1 MLSRV
6 PTQKSLMK
14 HYIVQIIILWGVLV
28 SVGSLSYAKDNE
40 QERFFKIYDL
50 EDGWQVYDTKYNAY
64 VPYIEDRHN
73 NSKTASFWL
82 DTQKYQGLEL
92 TFKSPKNV
100 FVFIN
105 KQLCKEIKKA
115 GWVTFKVDSLRQLYK
130 GQKKLFFTFYDRGY
144 RLPLK
149 SVYVGYFKREIT
161 NTTKTKKEST
171 IIQEKYRKVSGVKN
185 FVIVV
190 SAVILGIFTLLLN
203 FHPKIFSSYYS
214 LQSSVSSLSRKDIML
229 INKPFNIIN
238 MLFLATHSLTVSL
251 FYILAQKDITGII
264 NVSFKLASTNFDFVS
279 LLLNY
284 AVFFAI
290 VFGLFFL
297 KYILLKVFG
306 VLLSLEKIEYTHF
319 YEYMRLSQLFYTVA
333 VIFPIFM
340 LISKGEYTLGID
352 KFFIYIVIGFHFL
365 QTILVS
371 FYVNKRVQLKNLYL
385 FYYLCSTELTPLLI
399 GIKLLLFN

>member
-1 MLSRV
+1 
-6 PTQKSLMK
+6 MK
-14 HYIVQIIILWGVLV
+14 HYIFQIIILLGIFAGINLQT
-28 SVGSLSYAKDNE
+28 YAKQND
-40 QERFFKIYDL
+40 QERFLKVYDL

-82 DTQKYQGLEL
+82 DIQKYKGLEL
-92 TFKSPKNV
+92 TFNSPENV
-100 FVFIN
+100 FVFVN

-115 GWVTFKVDSLRQLYK
+115 GWVTFNIDSLRQVHQ

-149 SVYVGYFKREIT
+149 SVHVGYFKREVT
-161 NTTKTKKEST
+161 NTVKTKKEVNV
-171 IIQEKYRKVSGVKN
+171 IQEKYHKVPGIKD

-190 SAVILGIFTLLLN
+190 GAVILGIFALLLN

-214 LQSSVSSLSRKDIML
+214 LQSSVSSLSRKDITL

-238 MLFLATHSLTVSL
+238 MLFLATHALTVSL
-251 FYILAQKDITGII
+251 FYMLAQKDITGII
-264 NVSFKLASTNFDFVS
+264 NVSFKLVSTNFDFVS

-290 VFGLFFL
+290 VFGLIFL
-297 KYILLKVFG
+297 KYVLLKIFG
-306 VLLSLEKIEYTHF
+306 VLLSLEKVEYTHF
-319 YEYMRLSQLFYTVA
+319 YEYMRLSKLFYTLV

-340 LISKGEYTLGID
+340 LISKGTYTLDID
-352 KFFIYIVIGFHFL
+352 KFLIYIVIGFHFL

-371 FYVNKRVQLKNLYL
+371 FYVNKRVQYKNLYL

>member
-1 MLSRV
+1 
-6 PTQKSLMK
+6 MK
-14 HYIVQIIILWGVLV
+14 HYIFQITLLYTLIAF
-28 SVGSLSYAKDNE
+28 VGLKSSYAKQKE
-40 QERFFKIYDL
+40 QERFLKIYDL

-64 VPYIEDRHN
+64 VPYIEERHS

-82 DTQKYQGLEL
+82 DTKKYKGLEL
-92 TFKSPKNV
+92 TFYSPNDV

-115 GWVTFKVDSLRQLYK
+115 GWVTLKIDSLNRVYK
-130 GQKKLFFTFYDRGY
+130 GKSKLFFTFYDRGY

-161 NTTKTKKEST
+161 SANKVKKET
-171 IIQEKYRKVSGVKN
+171 NIIQEKRHGLSGVKD
-185 FVIVV
+185 FVIIVGVV
-190 SAVILGIFTLLLN
+190 IFGIFTLLWN
-203 FHPKIFSSYYS
+203 FHPKTFSSYYS
-214 LQSSVSSLSRKDIML
+214 FRSSVSSLSRKDITL

-238 MLFLATHSLTVSL
+238 MLFLATHALTVSL

-264 NVSFKLASTNFDFVS
+264 NVSFKLIDTNFDFLS
-279 LLLNY
+279 LLINY
-284 AVFFAI
+284 AAFFAI
-290 VFGLFFL
+290 VFGLIFL

-306 VLLSLEKIEYTHF
+306 ILLSLEKIEYTHF
-319 YEYMRLSQLFYTVA
+319 YEYMRLSKLFYTIA
-333 VIFPIFM
+333 VICPIFM
-340 LISKGEYTLGID
+340 LISKDEYKLD
-352 KFFIYIVIGFHFL
+352 LDSFFIYIVIGFHFL

-371 FYVNKRVQLKNLYL
+371 FYVNKRVQFKNLYL